1 MKSAATDFVSPMMA
15 ALLVPET
22 KRVGNPRSEDATED
36 ILMMDPPPRAIIFG
50 KKARIMR
57 NRLRTLSSIVK
68 LQSSSLHSRI
78 VP

>member
-1 MKSAATDFVSPMMA
+1 
-15 ALLVPET
+15 
-22 KRVGNPRSEDATED
+22 
-36 ILMMDPPPRAIIFG
+36 MMDPPPRAIIFG